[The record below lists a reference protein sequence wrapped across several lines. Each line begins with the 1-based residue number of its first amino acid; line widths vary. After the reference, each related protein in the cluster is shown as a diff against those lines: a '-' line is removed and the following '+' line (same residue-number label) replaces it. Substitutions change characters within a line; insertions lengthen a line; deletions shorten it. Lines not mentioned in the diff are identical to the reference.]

1 MPTVPRAPATG
12 ADALVWP
19 VMTDAEFNA
28 IFGITP
34 DLPAQEL
41 FSLWSDRGQL
51 AVPTSMGPVS
61 VGSGLEVSAALSAY
75 ANANMAVTSAPAS
88 RGPILEGDAVAYFSH
103 DSLRLDEATAKPLSG
118 N

>member
-1 MPTVPRAPATG
+1 MVLSLT
-12 ADALVWP
+12 

-51 AVPTSMGPVS
+51 AVPTARGPTS
-61 VGSGLEVSAALSAY
+61 VGFGTEVSAALSAY
-75 ANANMAVTSAPAS
+75 
-88 RGPILEGDAVAYFSH
+88 RRWR
-103 DSLRLDEATAKPLSG
+103 DSNPCLARSNP
-118 N
+118 